1 MRVGRVDNV
10 QIIPLKGPSGPSHWD
25 RCSFAWSMT
34 VTITSAGI
42 DYRDDSQDR
51 YKGVAELHNPSY
63 QCTDDRLTGGMV

>member
-1 MRVGRVDNV
+1 
-10 QIIPLKGPSGPSHWD
+10 
-25 RCSFAWSMT
+25 MT